1 MGKFGRLSYARTG
14 QVSHAQVKMA
24 VQAIECW
31 QLLKKTRSGSSSAE
45 KMLQVMQPLKAAN
58 NFTTAVIDFT

>member
-1 MGKFGRLSYARTG
+1 
-14 QVSHAQVKMA
+14 MA